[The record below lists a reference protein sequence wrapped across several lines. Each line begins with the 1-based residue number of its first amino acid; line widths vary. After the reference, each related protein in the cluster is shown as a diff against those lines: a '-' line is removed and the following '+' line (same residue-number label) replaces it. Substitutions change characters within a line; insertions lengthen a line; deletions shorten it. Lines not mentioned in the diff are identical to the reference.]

1 MLQSNKSISL
11 SGRSMIDN
19 QLAATFSA
27 NIYGENDER
36 NNNDNIS
43 MMVSNN
49 TLYDAN
55 KEAVRNDL
63 QEFQKLVWAEQ
74 DKSTKKLDSK

>member
-1 MLQSNKSISL
+1 MLETSKAVSF
-11 SGRSMIDN
+11 SGRSLIDG

-27 NIYGENDER
+27 NVYDENDAR
-36 NNNDNIS
+36 NSNDNIS

-49 TLYDAN
+49 ALYDAN

-63 QEFQKLVWAEQ
+63 QDFQKLVWAEQ
-74 DKSTKKLDSK
+74 DKSTKKSNSK

>member
-1 MLQSNKSISL
+1 MLEKSKSVSF
-11 SGRSMIDN
+11 SGRSLIDG

-27 NIYGENDER
+27 NVYDENDAR

-49 TLYDAN
+49 ALYDAN
-55 KEAVRNDL
+55 KETVRNDL
-63 QEFQKLVWAEQ
+63 QDFQKLVWAEQ
-74 DKSTKKLDSK
+74 DKSTKTPDSK

>member
-1 MLQSNKSISL
+1 MLEKSKSVSF
-11 SGRSMIDN
+11 SGRSLIDG

-27 NIYGENDER
+27 NVYDENDAR
-36 NNNDNIS
+36 NSNDNIS

-49 TLYDAN
+49 ALYDAN

-74 DKSTKKLDSK
+74 DKSTKTPDSK

>member
-1 MLQSNKSISL
+1 MLETSKSVSF
-11 SGRSMIDN
+11 SGRSLIDG

-27 NIYGENDER
+27 NVYDENDAR

-49 TLYDAN
+49 ALYDAN
-55 KEAVRNDL
+55 KEVVRNDL
-63 QEFQKLVWAEQ
+63 QDFQKLVWAEQ
-74 DKSTKKLDSK
+74 DKSTKTPDSK